1 MIYNAR
7 FSRGPDR
14 LLFVV
19 NPSFEYGQLRFTEQ
33 DLGGFRQ
40 IADSERW
47 GDPFLADPHFEI
59 SGSRI
64 ELPPLSCGLFLEQ
77 G

>member
-1 MIYNAR
+1 
-7 FSRGPDR
+7 
-14 LLFVV
+14 LFVV

-77 G
+77 D